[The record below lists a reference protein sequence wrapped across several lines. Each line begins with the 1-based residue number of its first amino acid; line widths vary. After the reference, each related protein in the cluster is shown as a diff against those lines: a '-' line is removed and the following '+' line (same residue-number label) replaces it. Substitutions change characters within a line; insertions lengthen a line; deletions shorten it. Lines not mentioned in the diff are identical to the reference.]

1 MQNDKPDIHIIGHWN
16 YPEKTTKTVYVAA
29 AYCDQVELFLNGKS
43 LGVSNKPYDF
53 IDPYKGSERVQGSE
67 LLAGVNT
74 GYIYAFPDITFTP
87 GTLKAVATMGGK
99 VVAQQELQTAG
110 EPKAIRLTLHT
121 GPKGLQADGSDVAL
135 IDFEVVDSKG
145 RRCPTDEERVDFTVT
160 GPVIWRGGFNAGK
173 LNTTN
178 NLYLDTECGI
188 NRVAIRS
195 TLTPGT
201 ITITATRKGLKS
213 ASLKIESKPVEIAD
227 GLMPAMPQTMSGL
240 KNSK

>member
-1 MQNDKPDIHIIGHWN
+1 
-16 YPEKTTKTVYVAA
+16 
-29 AYCDQVELFLNGKS
+29 
-43 LGVSNKPYDF
+43 
-53 IDPYKGSERVQGSE
+53 
-67 LLAGVNT
+67 
-74 GYIYAFPDITFTP
+74 
-87 GTLKAVATMGGK
+87 MGGK

-110 EPKAIRLTLHT
+110 EPKAIRLTLHI

-135 IDFEVVDSKG
+135 IDFEVVDAKG
-145 RRCPTDEERVDFTVT
+145 HRCPTDEERVDFTVT

-213 ASLKIESKPVEIAD
+213 ASLKIESKAVEIAD
-227 GLMPAMPQTMSGL
+227 GLMPAMP
-240 KNSK
+240 